1 MSYCLIS
8 KNPVNTLLF
17 AIYFSFL
24 DIKQTVSTC
33 PVLRVW
39 YITFRDPTAPA
50 ILAGAFLFG
59 FAAVIGYGCRIQEVF
74 YVYPQE
80 AGHFPKLV
88 NVRAFPF
95 ARTPAFHGAV
105 ADPGLSAKFPAADS
119 QRLALGV
126 DWVLG
131 LRHLLSLLL
140 YKFTAFAVILQ
151 DAILPYKRSILW
163 TSCALRLR
171 RLCGITQTSKT
182 KGVRPTRRFVP

>member
-1 MSYCLIS
+1 MYGS
-8 KNPVNTLLF
+8 KKMPHHLLRSIF
-17 AIYFSFL
+17 
-24 DIKQTVSTC
+24 TTHSTC

-39 YITFRDPTAPA
+39 YITFATQQPRLFWPGP
-50 ILAGAFLFG
+50 FLFG
-59 FAAVIGYGCRIQEVF
+59 FAAVVGYGCRIQEVF
-74 YVYPQE
+74 YVYSQE

-163 TSCALRLR
+163 ASCALHLR

-182 KGVRPTRRFVP
+182 KGVRPTRRFIP

>member
-1 MSYCLIS
+1 MLTQIINGHILTPQGWMKDGSVLIS
-8 KNPVNTLLF
+8 DGK
-17 AIYFSFL
+17 
-24 DIKQTVSTC
+24 
-33 PVLRVW
+33 
-39 YITFRDPTAPA
+39 
-50 ILAGAFLFG
+50 ILEVTNSDL
-59 FAAVIGYGCRIQEVF
+59 AVIGAKVVDAKGMSIVPGFVAMNIHGGGGFDFSECTE
-74 YVYPQE
+74 E
-80 AGHFPKLV
+80 
-88 NVRAFPF
+88 
-95 ARTPAFHGAV
+95 AFHGAV